1 MYGIRAQLYIIVC
14 ENNNNNDMVP
24 ASTVTATITTSSEL
38 PATFEYRIG
47 CECEKAGRNVSNRAY
62 ARNSDIVVSHLIITP
77 SNSDGLKRALRAC
90 LSLSIYPPSRS
101 VFVELHGR
109 VCVCASA
116 CSVSMCARVYIKY
129 TILFCMFLGT
139 RYVLNDFG

>member
-24 ASTVTATITTSSEL
+24 ASTVTATITTSSEP

-47 CECEKAGRNVSNRAY
+47 CECEKAGRNVAHRAY

-90 LSLSIYPPSRS
+90 LSLSLSLLPHTLYLSNCMD
-101 VFVELHGR
+101 V
-109 VCVCASA
+109 
-116 CSVSMCARVYIKY
+116 CARVRALCRCVRVSI
-129 TILFCMFLGT
+129 
-139 RYVLNDFG
+139 